1 MTDKLT
7 FWLGRDAEKVWTRHI
22 TKEREKAE
30 AIQAEADRMR
40 SLAEAIDE

>member
-7 FWLGRDAEKVWTRHI
+7 FWLGRDAEAVWADHL
-22 TKEREKAE
+22 TKQREKEE

-40 SLAEAIDE
+40 SLAEAVDE